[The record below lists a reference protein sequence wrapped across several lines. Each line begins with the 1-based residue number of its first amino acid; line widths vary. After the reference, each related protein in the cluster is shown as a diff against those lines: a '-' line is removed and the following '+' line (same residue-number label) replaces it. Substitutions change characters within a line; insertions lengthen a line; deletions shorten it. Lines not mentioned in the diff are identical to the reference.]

1 MGPASV
7 QPVPE
12 TQSSDSQPSLVRGLS
27 LLDSVLLLVS
37 GIIGSSI
44 FLTAKDIAT
53 PLPQPVLFLLVWVL
67 GAVISLFACAAF
79 AELGSM
85 FPDSGGQYVFLREA
99 YGDLVAFLY
108 GWMLFAVANGGTIAA
123 LSVASAAYI
132 GQVFPVVSQ
141 EHVVAAFHIPWPV
154 LGNGHLVFTA
164 AEIVLTRAHIF
175 GLVLIAALTYVNV
188 VGLRWGTLLQNVST
202 WTKFTA
208 MAAFVV
214 LGFAVGK
221 GDWSHFHSHGVSL
234 TMGLGPAQLISALGV
249 GLIAVF
255 WAYDGWVYIT
265 WVAGEVKNPRR
276 NVPLAMVLGVLAV
289 GAIYMAMNMTYVY
302 ALPLTEVAQHETIAH
317 AAAAALFS
325 PRAALW
331 LSLVIAISC
340 FSAAATCTL
349 SGARVYMAMAQDGV
363 FFKRMAVI
371 HPKWRTPAF
380 SLIGQGILAAA
391 LTVSGRYDQLYTY
404 VIFGMVLSYTL
415 TVIGLFILRWKRPDI
430 PRPYRC
436 AGYPWLP
443 AIYVLIGTAW
453 TLNTIFTRPWEA
465 FWGMVI
471 ILIGV
476 PGYLYWKRGL
486 ARRRR
491 WSRNV

>member
-1 MGPASV
+1 METTSSITAQNKENATQ
-7 QPVPE
+7 QP
-12 TQSSDSQPSLVRGLS
+12 TLVRGLS

-53 PLPQPVLFLLVWVL
+53 PLPNPALFFLVWVL
-67 GAVISLFACAAF
+67 GGLISLCACVAF

-85 FPDSGGQYVFLREA
+85 FPDSGGQYIYLREA

-123 LSVASAAYI
+123 LAVASAAYMGNI
-132 GQVFPVVSQ
+132 IPAISQ
-141 EHVVAAFHIPWPV
+141 TRIIFSVAGVAFSRA
-154 LGNGHLVFTA
+154 HLV
-164 AEIVLTRAHIF
+164 
-175 GLVLIAALTYVNV
+175 GLVLIAILTWINV

-202 WTKFTA
+202 WTKFAA
-208 MAAFVV
+208 MAIFVV
-214 LGFAVGK
+214 LGFAIGK
-221 GDWSHFHSHGVSL
+221 GHWSNL
-234 TMGLGPAQLISALGV
+234 TASAPGGLSMGLSFGQLVSALGV
-249 GLIAVF
+249 GMIAVF

-265 WVAGEVKNPRR
+265 WVAGEVKEPRR

-289 GAIYMAMNMTYVY
+289 GAIYLAMNMTYVY
-302 ALPLTEVAQHETIAH
+302 AMPLSEVAKYETIAH

-325 PRAALW
+325 PGAAVW
-331 LSLVIAISC
+331 LSAMIAISC

-349 SGARVYMAMAQDGV
+349 SGARVYLAMAQDGV

-380 SLIGQGILAAA
+380 SLIGQGVWAA
-391 LTVSGRYDQLYTY
+391 LLTMSGRYDQLYTY

-415 TVIGLFILRWKRPDI
+415 TVIGLFVLRWKKPDL

-436 AGYPWLP
+436 TGYPWLP
-443 AIYVLIGTAW
+443 GIYVLIGAAW
-453 TLNTIFTRPWEA
+453 TLNTVITRPAEA
-465 FWGMVI
+465 FWGAAIVAA
-471 ILIGV
+471 GV
-476 PGYLYWKRGL
+476 PGYLFWKR
-486 ARRRR
+486 AN
-491 WSRNV
+491 WAS

>member
-1 MGPASV
+1 MNTS
-7 QPVPE
+7 PE
-12 TQSSDSQPSLVRGLS
+12 TQAPDTTTSKPSLVRGLS
-27 LLDSVLLLVS
+27 LIDSVLLLVS

-44 FLTAKDIAT
+44 FLTAKDIAG
-53 PLPQPVLFLLVWVL
+53 PLPNPKLFFLVWVL
-67 GAVISLFACAAF
+67 GGLISLCACVAF

-85 FPDSGGQYVFLREA
+85 FPDSGGQYIYLREA

-123 LSVASAAYI
+123 LSVASAAYMGNI
-132 GQVFPVVSQ
+132 IPAISQ
-141 EHVVAAFHIPWPV
+141 EHVITTVSIPYIA
-154 LGNGHLVFTA
+154 LTHGHALWSTFTVVF
-164 AEIVLTRAHIF
+164 TRAHAA
-175 GLVLIAALTYVNV
+175 GLVLIFVLTCVNV
-188 VGLRWGTLLQNVST
+188 FGLRWGALLQNVST
-202 WTKFTA
+202 LTKFSA

-214 LGFAVGK
+214 LGFAIGK
-221 GDWSHFHSHGVSL
+221 GHWANFSAQSSGSL
-234 TMGLGPAQLISALGV
+234 SMGLSPGQLISALGV

-265 WVAGEVKNPRR
+265 WVAGEVKEPRR
-276 NVPLAMVLGVLAV
+276 NVPLAMVLGVLTV
-289 GAIYMAMNMTYVY
+289 GAIYLAMNATYVY
-302 ALPLTEVAQHETIAH
+302 AMPLHEIAKYETIAH
-317 AAAAALFS
+317 AAASVLFS
-325 PRAALW
+325 PEAAFW
-331 LSLVIAISC
+331 LSATIAISC

-349 SGARVYMAMAQDGV
+349 SGARVYLAMAQDGV

-380 SLIGQGILAAA
+380 SLIGQGIWAAL

-443 AIYVLIGTAW
+443 GIYVLVGAGW
-453 TLNTIFTRPWEA
+453 TLNTIITRPSEA
-465 FWGMVI
+465 FWGATIVAA
-471 ILIGV
+471 GV
-476 PGYLYWKRGL
+476 PGFLFWKWR
-486 ARRRR
+486 
-491 WSRNV
+491 SRKLGASE

>member
-1 MGPASV
+1 MNTATPA
-7 QPVPE
+7 PE
-12 TQSSDSQPSLVRGLS
+12 IEKSTDKPSLVRGLS

-44 FLTAKDIAT
+44 FLTAKDIAG
-53 PLPQPVLFLLVWVL
+53 PLPNTKLFFLVWIL
-67 GAVISLFACAAF
+67 GGAISLCACVAF

-85 FPDSGGQYVFLREA
+85 FPDSGGQYIYLREA
-99 YGDLVAFLY
+99 YGDLPAFLY

-123 LSVASAAYI
+123 LSVASAAYMGNI
-132 GQVFPVVSQ
+132 IPAISQDRVIFSVFG
-141 EHVVAAFHIPWPV
+141 I
-154 LGNGHLVFTA
+154 VF
-164 AEIVLTRAHIF
+164 TRAHLVGLILIF
-175 GLVLIAALTYVNV
+175 FLTYVNV

-208 MAAFVV
+208 MAIFVV
-214 LGFAVGK
+214 LGFAIGK
-221 GDWSHFHSHGVSL
+221 GHWSNFSAQAPGGLS
-234 TMGLGPAQLISALGV
+234 MGLTPGQLISALGV

-265 WVAGEVKNPRR
+265 WVAGEVKEPRR

-289 GAIYMAMNMTYVY
+289 GAIYLAMNLVYVY
-302 ALPLTEVAQHETIAH
+302 AMPLSEVAQHETIAH

-325 PRAALW
+325 PRAAFW
-331 LSLVIAISC
+331 LSAIIAVSC

-363 FFKRMAVI
+363 FFRRMAII

-380 SLIGQGILAAA
+380 SLIGQGIWGAV
-391 LTVSGRYDQLYTY
+391 LTLSGRYDQLYTY

-415 TVIGLFILRWKRPDI
+415 TVVGLFVLRWKKPDI

-436 AGYPWLP
+436 TGYPWLP
-443 AIYVLIGTAW
+443 GIYILVGGAW
-453 TLNTIFTRPWEA
+453 TLNTIITRPIEA
-465 FWGMVI
+465 LGGGAI
-471 ILIGV
+471 ILLGI
-476 PGYLYWKRGL
+476 PGYLYWKRKN
-486 ARRRR
+486 RRMAA
-491 WSRNV
+491 SG